1 MDEQGNWLTT
11 AAKEYPSKMCEMIAR
26 AFMRQ
31 MDARFPHLA
40 ASSEDWLLEDEV
52 RQFYQPDDQY
62 IVRDIGMD
70 FFDAARRRGGTQSQ
84 LEEAREWASADRY
97 VPPPTTP

>member
-26 AFMRQ
+26 AFTRQ

-52 RQFYQPDDQY
+52 RQFYQPLDGY
-62 IVRDIGMD
+62 ITREIRLD
-70 FFDAARRRGGTQSQ
+70 FHDVARRRAGPQSQ
-84 LEEAREWASADRY
+84 LEEAREWARQDRF
-97 VPPPTTP
+97 TPRPAAP